1 MIASMNLLLID
12 DDELDR
18 LSVIRAL
25 KQSDYELTISQCA
38 SAAEGYKLVANEQFD
53 AILLDY
59 RLPDQDGIEV
69 LRALRGGRLAKAA
82 VVMLSRHEDPVMVES
97 CLEAG
102 AQDFL
107 LKDEV
112 TGRRLTRAIS
122 LARQRYT
129 MEEALKLSHE
139 KLRVLSE
146 HDVLTG
152 LINRRGF
159 ELSLNCLLSVA
170 KRDNRGLAVLL
181 LDLDDFKSVNDTLGH
196 AVGDQL
202 LIEIAQRMRPIV
214 RSGDVLSRLG
224 GDEFVVIANGLESNE
239 QASVLADR
247 LIHVLQTPIV
257 LNAIELVITASV
269 GIAVLDEKT
278 DNGDELLKH
287 ADVAMYRAKKD
298 GRNQYRFYS
307 ETLHAKVQYTTSLKR
322 DLHKAVANQELVMHY
337 QPQFNAVDES
347 LSGMEAL
354 VRWNHPRLGL
364 LGPSDFIGIAEET
377 GLIIEIG
384 NWVLNESCRQLKEWM
399 GRFPMQSKQLTI
411 AVNLSAIQLVHYSLV
426 EEIERALTTHQL
438 LPQRLELEIT
448 ENALI
453 DEQKGAVVTLTELA
467 ARQINLTLDDFGT
480 GYSSM
485 HHLKL
490 FRINI
495 LKIDREFVS
504 VIGESVEADRLL
516 IAIIRFAQALR
527 LKIVAEG
534 VETPEQARF
543 CRQHGCQV
551 LQGYH
556 YSRPLSH
563 ESFERTFFDT
573 EASVAGTSSDD
584 LAPHT
589 KPPV

>member
-25 KQSDYELTISQCA
+25 KQSDYELTIRQCA
-38 SAAEGYKLVANEQFD
+38 TAAEGYKLVANERFD

-69 LRALRGGRLAKAA
+69 LRALRGGTLAKAA

-159 ELSLNCLLSVA
+159 ELALNCLLSVA

-214 RSGDVLSRLG
+214 RGGDVLSRLG
-224 GDEFVVIANGLESNE
+224 GD
-239 QASVLADR
+239 
-247 LIHVLQTPIV
+247 
-257 LNAIELVITASV
+257 
-269 GIAVLDEKT
+269 
-278 DNGDELLKH
+278 
-287 ADVAMYRAKKD
+287 
-298 GRNQYRFYS
+298 
-307 ETLHAKVQYTTSLKR
+307 
-322 DLHKAVANQELVMHY
+322 
-337 QPQFNAVDES
+337 
-347 LSGMEAL
+347 
-354 VRWNHPRLGL
+354 
-364 LGPSDFIGIAEET
+364 
-377 GLIIEIG
+377 
-384 NWVLNESCRQLKEWM
+384 
-399 GRFPMQSKQLTI
+399 
-411 AVNLSAIQLVHYSLV
+411 
-426 EEIERALTTHQL
+426 
-438 LPQRLELEIT
+438 
-448 ENALI
+448 
-453 DEQKGAVVTLTELA
+453 
-467 ARQINLTLDDFGT
+467 
-480 GYSSM
+480 
-485 HHLKL
+485 
-490 FRINI
+490 
-495 LKIDREFVS
+495 
-504 VIGESVEADRLL
+504 
-516 IAIIRFAQALR
+516 
-527 LKIVAEG
+527 
-534 VETPEQARF
+534 
-543 CRQHGCQV
+543 
-551 LQGYH
+551 
-556 YSRPLSH
+556 
-563 ESFERTFFDT
+563 
-573 EASVAGTSSDD
+573 
-584 LAPHT
+584 
-589 KPPV
+589 

>member
-25 KQSDYELTISQCA
+25 NQSDYQLTIRQCA
-38 SAAEGYKLVANEQFD
+38 TAAEGYKIVAREQFD

-69 LRALRGGRLAKAA
+69 LRTLRSGTMAKAA
-82 VVMLSRHEDPVMVES
+82 VVMLSRYEDPVMVEN

-122 LARQRYT
+122 LARQRYS
-129 MEEALKLSHE
+129 MELALKSSHE

-159 ELSLNCLLSVA
+159 EQALNCSISVA
-170 KRDNRGLAVLL
+170 RRDARGLAVLL

-196 AVGDQL
+196 GVGDQL
-202 LIEIAQRMRPIV
+202 LIQIAQRLRTLV
-214 RSGDVLSRLG
+214 RVGDFLCRLG
-224 GDEFVVIANGLESNE
+224 GDEFVVIANRLDTNE
-239 QASVLADR
+239 QASILADR
-247 LIHVLQTPIV
+247 LIQVLQAPIV
-257 LNAIELVITASV
+257 LNAIELVVTASV
-269 GIAVLDEKT
+269 GIAVLDGKT
-278 DNGDELLKH
+278 DNGADLLKH

-307 ETLHAKVQYTTSLKR
+307 ETLHAKVQYSTSLKR
-322 DLHKAVANQELVMHY
+322 DLHRAVANAELVVHY
-337 QPQFNAVDES
+337 QPQFNAADES
-347 LSGMEAL
+347 LCGMEAL
-354 VRWNHPRLGL
+354 VRWNHPQLGL
-364 LGPSDFIGIAEET
+364 LGPVDFIGIAEET

-384 NWVLNESCRQLKEWM
+384 NWVLQESCRQLREWM
-399 GRFPMQSKQLTI
+399 IRFPQRSKNLTI
-411 AVNLSAIQLVHYSLV
+411 AVNLSAIQLVHYTLV
-426 EEIERALTTHQL
+426 EEIDTALRQHQL
-438 LPQRLELEIT
+438 LPQQLELEIT

-453 DEQKGAVVTLTELA
+453 DDQKGAVLTLEELA
-467 ARQINLTLDDFGT
+467 ARQVNLTLDDFGT

-490 FRINI
+490 FRINV

-504 VIGESVEADRLL
+504 VIGENIEADRLL
-516 IAIIRFAQALR
+516 IAIIRFAQALH

-534 VETPEQARF
+534 VETPEQALF
-543 CRQHGCQV
+543 CRQHGCHV

-556 YSRPLSH
+556 YSRPLSR
-563 ESFERTFFDT
+563 ESFERAFLQQAQQPELTQTKLLQD
-573 EASVAGTSSDD
+573 EA
-584 LAPHT
+584 
-589 KPPV
+589 